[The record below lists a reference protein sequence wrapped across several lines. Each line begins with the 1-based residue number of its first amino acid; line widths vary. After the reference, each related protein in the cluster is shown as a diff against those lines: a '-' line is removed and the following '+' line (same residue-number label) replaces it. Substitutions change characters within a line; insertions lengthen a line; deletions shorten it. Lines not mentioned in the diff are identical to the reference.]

1 MCATPVRFAHT
12 VCAKPPFA
20 VYITCSQVKDGTVQ
34 TLINVAASTDA
45 QLESAAGLV
54 GRATRGSKRSTGAAR
69 NDRARLLQR
78 GRSGSNVNLPRAVVA
93 RDYDLP
99 PPLPPHSLPQPPSQ
113 PSSNMLMNA
122 ATCITQRPDDIS
134 AATPTNDVLN
144 DMAAA
149 RTAAGMD
156 PDQGF
161 HPLRV
166 LRPYR
171 EAAAI
176 STLRGQVP
184 LREEQ
189 VRREVD
195 NDFHSRPHS
204 ARLYTQQ
211 THPHPD
217 LTPRLTTCTGDNA
230 LLSQLTFPRPRSQ
243 PLAPAR
249 VRHVRMPRTLLKMWM
264 RTHRAIAVV
273 MTTCF
278 NE

>member
-1 MCATPVRFAHT
+1 M
-12 VCAKPPFA
+12 
-20 VYITCSQVKDGTVQ
+20 KDGTVQ

-69 NDRARLLQR
+69 NDRARLFQR
-78 GRSGSNVNLPRAVVA
+78 GQSGSNVNLPRAVVA
-93 RDYDLP
+93 RDYDSP

-113 PSSNMLMNA
+113 PSSNMLMHV

-134 AATPTNDVLN
+134 VATPTNDVLN

-156 PDQGF
+156 PDHGF

-195 NDFHSRPHS
+195 NDFHSRPLLPVCTHS
-204 ARLYTQQ
+204 RL
-211 THPHPD
+211 PP
-217 LTPRLTTCTGDNA
+217 TPIS
-230 LLSQLTFPRPRSQ
+230 LL
-243 PLAPAR
+243 A
-249 VRHVRMPRTLLKMWM
+249 
-264 RTHRAIAVV
+264 
-273 MTTCF
+273 
-278 NE
+278 